1 MRPRYDD
8 SYARNE
14 IDFVFSLNLE
24 NEAYFL
30 EMNNLTVAHM
40 TTAHFV
46 SPIIWVVQYEYAKQD
61 WTVHLEMVKIVDF
74 INLPLLNFLNKNK

>member
-1 MRPRYDD
+1 
-8 SYARNE
+8 
-14 IDFVFSLNLE
+14 
-24 NEAYFL
+24 
-30 EMNNLTVAHM
+30 MNNLTVAHM